1 MMEDQPKFPRA
12 AADVASTLAEL
23 LRHQNEHEL
32 SELVASAE
40 PSIQVEQFDNWDG
53 GTWYCSL
60 QLEAPTSLFARVEP
74 QLEQTERRLAEKL
87 AKLVRNTS
95 PYVLSGVTLSAR
107 AGATSLQRLQPT
119 AGDQNRIWETD
130 TLRLFLS
137 HISAYKEAATKLKTA
152 LALYGISAFVAH
164 EDIEPN
170 LDWQNEIELALGSVH
185 ALCAMLT
192 PGFHQS
198 NWTDQE
204 IGFGLGRNIP
214 VVSVRFGQDPYG
226 FIGRNQA
233 LRGNLDLLY
242 PVAVSMADVLL
253 REGRTKAPMRD
264 ALVGALERA
273 KSFASA
279 KQIATMLASVDGFND
294 AQRDRL
300 ANAVRDNSQVRESW
314 GAPEIIK
321 KIVHAG

>member
-1 MMEDQPKFPRA
+1 MEDQPKFPRQ

-23 LRHQNEHEL
+23 LRHQNELEL

-40 PSIQVEQFDNWDG
+40 PSINVDQYDNWDG

-60 QLEAPTSLFARVEP
+60 QLEVPTLLFARVEP
-74 QLEQTERRLAEKL
+74 ELEQTERRLAEKL

-95 PYVLSGVTLSAR
+95 PYILGNVTLSAR
-107 AGATSLQRLQPT
+107 AGATSLQRSQPT
-119 AGDQNRIWETD
+119 AADQSRIWEAD
-130 TLRLFLS
+130 ALRLFLS
-137 HISAYKEAATKLKTA
+137 HISAHKEAATKLKEA

-170 LDWQNEIELALGSVH
+170 LDWQNEIELALGSMH

-204 IGFGLGRNIP
+204 IGFALGRNIP
-214 VVSVRFGQDPYG
+214 VVSIRLGQDPYG

-233 LRGNLDLLY
+233 LRGNLAVLY
-242 PVAVSMADVLL
+242 PVAVSIADVLL
-253 REGRTKAPMRD
+253 REARTKVAMRD

-279 KQIATMLASVDGFND
+279 KQIATMLTSVDGFSH
-294 AQRDRL
+294 AQRSRL
-300 ANAVRDNSQVRESW
+300 TTAMRDNSQVRESW
-314 GAPEIIK
+314 GVPEMIK
-321 KIVHAG
+321 KITEGG